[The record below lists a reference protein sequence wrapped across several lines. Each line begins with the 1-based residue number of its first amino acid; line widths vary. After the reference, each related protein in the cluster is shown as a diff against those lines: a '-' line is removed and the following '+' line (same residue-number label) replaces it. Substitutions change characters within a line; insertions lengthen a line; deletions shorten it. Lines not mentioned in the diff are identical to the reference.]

1 MLTPTLLRWYRGGSG
16 QNLLEYALIGAF
28 IAIAVLAGASRLG
41 DSVNDWFVNVS
52 EVADEAY
59 SDDDGSAEDG
69 TDEGSGDP
77 GGGSNCGAQGMASS
91 SDKCHG
97 G

>member
-41 DSVNDWFVNVS
+41 DSVNDWFVNVG
-52 EVADEAY
+52 EVADEAH
-59 SDDDGSAEDG
+59 SDDGAE
-69 TDEGSGDP
+69 DEGSGDL

-91 SDKCHG
+91 DGKCHG